1 MNDLEGGVEMQDSVT
16 VVDTDVAVEN
26 MRDVEVN
33 GLDSDAGK

>member
-1 MNDLEGGVEMQDSVT
+1 MNDLEGGVEMQGSGT
-16 VVDTDVAVEN
+16 VVGTDVTVEN